1 MSDLNR
7 AERRWR
13 RFAMGVLLPLAI
25 LGALLLYAMNDEGV
39 VQLLQAAMR

>member
-1 MSDLNR
+1 MSNMSR

-13 RFAMGVLLPLAI
+13 RFALGVLLPLAI
-25 LGALLLYAMNDEGV
+25 LGALLLYAMSDEGV